1 MSEEFSTKTLI
12 QLLGEHHF
20 DVETLAGGV
29 SCDTAKVLW
38 RESGQIRGAVVK
50 RALAQLRVPG
60 LWQIGRA
67 HV

>member
-20 DVETLAGGV
+20 DVETLAG
-29 SCDTAKVLW
+29 
-38 RESGQIRGAVVK
+38 E
-50 RALAQLRVPG
+50 
-60 LWQIGRA
+60 IGRA